1 MGVIVCE
8 RCGEWWQGEQA
19 GGGGGAATNDDGEL
33 VTGHHGTG
41 QPQPSH
47 TELEIPVLLLQ

>member
-1 MGVIVCE
+1 MWRVVVE
-8 RCGEWWQGEQA
+8 QGEQA
-19 GGGGGAATNDDGEL
+19 GGGGAAAATNDDGEL